1 MLDEVAALGFA
12 VEEEGWRAGHLFGL
26 RMPAGIHLTSLQE
39 ALARRR
45 VVASLRGSALRLSP
59 NVYND
64 ASDVEALL
72 DGLREAVGA

>member
-1 MLDEVAALGFA
+1 M
-12 VEEEGWRAGHLFGL
+12 EEEPWRASHLFGL
-26 RMPAGIHLTSLQE
+26 RMPAGIDLASLQE

-45 VVASLRGSALRLSP
+45 VSASLRGTALRLSP

-72 DGLREAVGA
+72 EGLREAVER